1 MRPGGQLPW
10 LCCSRVARVQRLVKL
25 DCDRPRSRQG
35 PRRRP
40 RPGGPTTAM
49 TRTADACQQ
58 ASTSAR
64 SSRRF
69 SSTGQL
75 SAGGSQRRAHGPV
88 REATRKLRRP
98 EITRL
103 HMHRG
108 LCRAPAPRL
117 RQAPRFP
124 SRRSERQHPSEWLE
138 KAEDAPMEKNTAC
151 KHNAGRAASGIATA
165 GHPSNAGRAECL
177 RSVGASRRYCTVI
190 WPTLVFTF
198 GFSGR

>member
-35 PRRRP
+35 P

-98 EITRL
+98 EITRF

-124 SRRSERQHPSEWLE
+124 SQRSERQHPSEWLE
-138 KAEDAPMEKNTAC
+138 KAEDAPMEKKRRVNTTQEEQPAVLPPPATPRMRGAPNVSAQSA
-151 KHNAGRAASGIATA
+151 HPGVIA
-165 GHPSNAGRAECL
+165 P
-177 RSVGASRRYCTVI
+177 
-190 WPTLVFTF
+190 
-198 GFSGR
+198 